1 MQQEHEVGDGG
12 RRRVCISLS
21 LSHAHTRTRTHMV
34 TDIRDHYD
42 DDDVVARNE
51 LVVNGRMFGD
61 KANLA

>member
-1 MQQEHEVGDGG
+1 MHL
-12 RRRVCISLS
+12 SFS

-42 DDDVVARNE
+42 DDDDDVVARNE